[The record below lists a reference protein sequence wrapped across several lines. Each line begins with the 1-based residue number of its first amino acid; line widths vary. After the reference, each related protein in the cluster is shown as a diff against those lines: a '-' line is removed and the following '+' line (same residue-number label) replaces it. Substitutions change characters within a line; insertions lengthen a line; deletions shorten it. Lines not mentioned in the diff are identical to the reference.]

1 MPGLPMT
8 QVSAANGTKPGALS
22 TESCKL
28 YYREGRSLPAGG
40 QNPTPVRRLRTHP
53 ESGSPPPHHLCPL
66 TPTPLPPPGLCP
78 LPCIMNFLSRLYSN
92 VTSSMKASWIPP
104 FSVPVPVFPASSTQ
118 QALRAE
124 DSYSSSVMG
133 NSLYHKIFQAL
144 HNPGDNS

>member
-1 MPGLPMT
+1 MPCLSMT
-8 QVSAANGTKPGALS
+8 QVSAANCTKPGSLS

-40 QNPTPVRRLRTHP
+40 LNTTPVRRLHTHP
-53 ESGSPPPHHLCPL
+53 ESGSLPPHHLCPL
-66 TPTPLPPPGLCP
+66 TPTPLLPPGLCP

-92 VTSSMKASWIPP
+92 VTSSTKASWIPP

-118 QALRAE
+118 QASRAE
-124 DSYSSSVMG
+124 DSNSSLVMG

-144 HNPGDNS
+144 HNPRNSS